1 MYLRTDMAALIEDMQ
16 ILHWRDPQ
24 DLPGILSRVSCSVH
38 VDDVSQLAVGQLA
51 DLVVPVAHAAER
63 FVILARRLKLLISE
77 KSVIVSSSKHLS
89 SLIKTELAG
98 IGICVKIASGAR
110 DLGIHMP
117 GGKGED

>member
-1 MYLRTDMAALIEDMQ
+1 MCCLGD
-16 ILHWRDPQ
+16 
-24 DLPGILSRVSCSVH
+24 SCSVH

-63 FVILARRLKLLISE
+63 FVVLARRLKLLISA

-89 SLIKTELAG
+89 RLIKTELAE
-98 IGICVKIASGAR
+98 IGINVKVANGAR

-117 GGKGED
+117 GEKEKARCTKRPAHKSRRYT

>member
-1 MYLRTDMAALIEDMQ
+1 MAALIEDMQ

-63 FVILARRLKLLISE
+63 FVTLARRLKLFISE
-77 KSVIVSSSKHLS
+77 N
-89 SLIKTELAG
+89 
-98 IGICVKIASGAR
+98 R
-110 DLGIHMP
+110 
-117 GGKGED
+117 

>member
-1 MYLRTDMAALIEDMQ
+1 MSALIEDTQ

-24 DLPGILSRVSCSVH
+24 DLPGVLSRVSCSVH

-63 FVILARRLKLLISE
+63 FVVLARRLKLLISA

-89 SLIKTELAG
+89 RLIKM
-98 IGICVKIASGAR
+98 S
-110 DLGIHMP
+110 
-117 GGKGED
+117 